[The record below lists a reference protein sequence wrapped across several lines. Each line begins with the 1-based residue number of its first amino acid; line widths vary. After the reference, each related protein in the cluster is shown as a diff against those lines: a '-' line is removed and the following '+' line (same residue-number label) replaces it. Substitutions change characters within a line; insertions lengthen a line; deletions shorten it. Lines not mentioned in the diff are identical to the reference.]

1 MLLTSFAF
9 LIYASAA
16 ALAQSQTPIVYNT
29 AHNVTS
35 ISGTWSSGSGNVTT
49 GPTYVFPANESFS
62 YPTNTGMSYSF
73 DEASGWFEVFRFRM
87 NGNGSAP
94 NCITTVVNWSHGL
107 FSLLSNGSITFTP
120 VGDGYQQIQNP
131 CAATSNFI
139 QNYNDTEL
147 YLSWTIW
154 QDPILGPQLHLAQFD
169 GSLLPPM
176 NLLSSTPNMLP
187 TQSLRNAPSPSTTVL
202 KRSTTNFAPSP
213 IHWWNVAALSTI
225 GMVLGSVLLL

>member
-1 MLLTSFAF
+1 MHF
-9 LIYASAA
+9 
-16 ALAQSQTPIVYNT
+16 
-29 AHNVTS
+29 
-35 ISGTWSSGSGNVTT
+35 
-49 GPTYVFPANESFS
+49 
-62 YPTNTGMSYSF
+62 YS

-87 NGNGSAP
+87 NGNGASPQPTLSIFFLKIRASPLPLTGSAP
-94 NCITTVVNWSHGL
+94 NCITTVVNWSHGR

-225 GMVLGSVLLL
+225 GMVLGSALLL

>member
-1 MLLTSFAF
+1 MVRRHRPLCPYFPFNIRTSLLPLT
-9 LIYASAA
+9 
-16 ALAQSQTPIVYNT
+16 
-29 AHNVTS
+29 
-35 ISGTWSSGSGNVTT
+35 
-49 GPTYVFPANESFS
+49 
-62 YPTNTGMSYSF
+62 
-73 DEASGWFEVFRFRM
+73 
-87 NGNGSAP
+87 GSAP

-154 QDPILGPQLHLAQFD
+154 QDAILGPQLHLAQFD

-187 TQSLRNAPSPSTTVL
+187 TQSLRTAPSPSTTVL
-202 KRSTTNFAPSP
+202 KRSNTNFAPSP

-225 GMVLGSVLLL
+225 GVLLGSVLLL